1 MNDSE
6 PMYPTCGTYAGV
18 SAHNRDKTP
27 QCDDCKHARNE
38 YLRRRRT
45 DDGIRAA
52 EHALN
57 NARSRALWK
66 LAKRHR
72 AEFNNLMKA
81 EMTPTK
87 VRP

>member
-1 MNDSE
+1 MSAE
-6 PMYPTCGTYAGV
+6 RMYPTCGTYAGV

-27 QCDDCKHARNE
+27 MCDACKHARKM
-38 YLRRRRT
+38 YIRRRRT

-52 EHALN
+52 ERALN

-66 LAKRHR
+66 LADRHR
-72 AEFNNLMKA
+72 GEFDNLIKA
-81 EMTPTK
+81 EMTPMK